1 MELAGGYGIQEDVLL
16 LRGVLK
22 AQLMNWGL
30 LQLKQCVLVL
40 DNENL
45 TCMKPLVVEIEGA

>member
-1 MELAGGYGIQEDVLL
+1 
-16 LRGVLK
+16 
-22 AQLMNWGL
+22 MNWEL
-30 LQLKQCVLVL
+30 FQLKQCELVL